1 MTPPAQYFGYSI
13 WLADA
18 FEDVL
23 DRASA
28 KTAPLD
34 IGAFSELV
42 QRTAC
47 TLLQARGGAG
57 KTYIANGVCNLLRGR
72 GVWAAVV
79 PALSIRGDEPLADV
93 MNENDDSPGLIVIDG
108 LNEVDRP
115 TGERILDTIGPFT
128 ATNPHISFLV
138 TDRLTRRPN
147 ASPFWKHATLGPVP
161 DDVIRTIAETEPTE
175 ALSIPF
181 YLERHSSGSAAH
193 QILAESISR
202 YVADEQLPLLGEAAY
217 MSYQKH
223 NRRALDR
230 DITIAALG
238 QETWQTLLDAKAVE
252 ATGGQVLDFHF
263 EHHLL
268 HDFLAARHLATNDQ
282 LWHGDGFDV
291 VTLKASSFD
300 ALALALTQVR
310 TDDAVEDLVQ
320 RIYDWNFYAAAY
332 MLEEDRG
339 GDRRISDALRI
350 ALLGALAE
358 KRFDDVVPTV
368 VRVEDALRV
377 QQSPLAAELLTATDR
392 DDIVRTLTG
401 QLPTRPPTWF
411 AVWLDQY
418 AREDGAS
425 ASEADVEK
433 ITSAQPVVGW
443 GAANALRRMTLPQES
458 HAELRRLLAEHE
470 SATVRWR
477 AAHALGTHPS
487 EENLRSLRAALTR
500 EPPISWVAYG
510 ALRAEFEQV
519 RRTPTK
525 RRPDLLAEIAT
536 ETSDLIAI
544 RGVLRAEAIRS
555 LDVNPLPDNWHRDI
569 EPLLVH
575 LWETAD
581 ARGAAE
587 LAALAQRLRQRK
599 ETPTDVA

>member
-1 MTPPAQYFGYSI
+1 MTASEQYFGYSI
-13 WLADA
+13 WLADT

-28 KTAPLD
+28 NTAPVD
-34 IGAFSELV
+34 IDAFAELV

-57 KTYIANGVCNLLRGR
+57 KTYIANRVCDLLRGQ

-79 PALSIRGDEPLADV
+79 PAVSIRGDEPLADV
-93 MNENDDSPGLIVIDG
+93 TSEDDDGPGLIVIDG

-115 TGERILDTIGPFT
+115 TGERILDAIGPFT

-138 TDRLTRRPN
+138 TDRLTRRSN

-202 YVADEQLPLLGEAAY
+202 YVDDEQLPLLAEAAY
-217 MSYQKH
+217 VSYQKH
-223 NRRALDR
+223 NRRTLDR

-238 QETWQTLLDAKAVE
+238 LETWQTLLDAKAVE
-252 ATGGQVLDFHF
+252 ATSGEALDFQF

-268 HDFLAARHLATNDQ
+268 QDFLAARHLAINDQ
-282 LWHGDGFDV
+282 LWYDDGFDV

-320 RIYDWNFYAAAY
+320 RIYDWNIYAAAY

-377 QQSPLAAELLTATDR
+377 QQSPLTSELLTATDR
-392 DDIVRTLTG
+392 GEVVRTLTG
-401 QLPTRPPTWF
+401 HLPTRQPTWF

-418 AREDGAS
+418 AREDGAP
-425 ASEADVEK
+425 ASEADVK
-433 ITSAQPVVGW
+433 RITSAQPVVGW

-458 HAELRRLLAEHE
+458 HAELRRLLAGHE

-487 EENLRSLRAALTR
+487 EGNLRSLKAALTR

-519 RRTPTK
+519 RRAPTQT
-525 RRPDLLAEIAT
+525 RRDLLAEIAT
-536 ETSDLIAI
+536 ETSDLIAKP
-544 RGVLRAEAIRS
+544 GPLRTEAIRS
-555 LDVNPLPDNWHRDI
+555 LDVDPLPDNWHRDI
-569 EPLLVH
+569 EPLLVR

-599 ETPTDVA
+599 EVTTDVA